1 MSKVNSP
8 EPSAATAPSLNG
20 AWFRRERER
29 IAMGRKPLATRLGTP
44 ESRLAT
50 LELRNQ
56 QVPTQWLGIQ
66 AELGFRIPQEASD
79 PSPSVLNPPTDG
91 TNAEPA
97 QPAAIAIPA
106 PAPSVPAEP
115 TPASAAAVTAVPE
128 RSFSLP
134 MTNSSKETD

>member
-20 AWFRRERER
+20 AWFRRECER

-56 QVPTQWLGIQ
+56 QVPAEWLGIL

-79 PSPSVLNPPTDG
+79 PSPSVANPPTEEVR
-91 TNAEPA
+91 AEPA
-97 QPAAIAIPA
+97 PARPIGIDAA
-106 PAPSVPAEP
+106 APSVPAEP
-115 TPASAAAVTAVPE
+115 TPASATAATAVPE

-134 MTNSSKETD
+134 I